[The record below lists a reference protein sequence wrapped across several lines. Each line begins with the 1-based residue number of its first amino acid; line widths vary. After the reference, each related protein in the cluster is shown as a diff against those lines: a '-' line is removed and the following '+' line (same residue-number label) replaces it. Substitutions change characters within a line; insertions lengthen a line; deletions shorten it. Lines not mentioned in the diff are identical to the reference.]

1 MGRIWMPGGGGG
13 ADLDA
18 VTAGAGNVEAG
29 KVIVGPD
36 GEPISG
42 AVPNLSQNPDAQYA
56 TGNGTPVIKGDAAFM
71 QVNTDNVNRALIR
84 YDGASER
91 GKAII
96 QPNTLIGVSVADM
109 ATAGG
114 LTAAKLAQ
122 GQSAFGVTGTYTSDG
137 TATNDLVYPG
147 RVYYSK
153 GQRGV
158 GSMPTQG
165 GSTITPRSYA
175 QTAVAANRYVT
186 GNVTVAGDGNLVAA
200 NIKKNV
206 TIFGV
211 KGTWEGYVASA
222 TDLYYRG
229 INSGGFSRIDTY
241 TSYFTCSFD
250 SAQIRIEVERD
261 VSTYTTG
268 VALRTS
274 NSYNLSGHTGIGIRI
289 KSDRTKTS
297 SQVSLAV
304 GYGGYSS
311 GNPTNQ
317 LGAVSTAINSTGEVE
332 YLVPFSAGHAITT
345 QIVVVIKGNFIDYP
359 NACYITQIRLY

>member
-96 QPNTLIGVSVADM
+96 QPNTLIGVPVADM

-122 GQSAFGVTGTYTSDG
+122 GQSAFGVVGNYKGLGDAGQADVRSGRTFSTAALSNASGT
-137 TATNDLVYPG
+137 
-147 RVYYSK
+147 
-153 GQRGV
+153 
-158 GSMPTQG
+158 MPEQG

-211 KGTWEGYVASA
+211 KGTWEGYVADTNELFDNGVNAAGFTLNNGAIQDGAIRLSKTNSA
-222 TDLYYRG
+222 SPTFHILTAR
-229 INSGGFSRIDTY
+229 
-241 TSYFTCSFD
+241 
-250 SAQIRIEVERD
+250 
-261 VSTYTTG
+261 
-268 VALRTS
+268 
-274 NSYNLSGHTGIGIRI
+274 NSYPFGNYAYLNIDFHAPQLQYGSNIGNTISLRSSSNPSTI
-289 KSDRTKTS
+289 LASYNYTQYIPAGRRTFQLNISDIGSVFIPLIYIDRSYTWS
-297 SQVSLAV
+297 S
-304 GYGGYSS
+304 
-311 GNPTNQ
+311 
-317 LGAVSTAINSTGEVE
+317 
-332 YLVPFSAGHAITT
+332 
-345 QIVVVIKGNFIDYP
+345 D
-359 NACYITQIRLY
+359 CYIYRIWLS